1 MIAEDEP
8 LLADALRALLA
19 HAWPELRMLPVAPD
33 GTSAIAAIAQSQP
46 DVVFLDI
53 AMPGMSGLDVARA
66 CARLARPPQIVFVT
80 AFDRFALDAFE
91 AAAVDYLL
99 KPVEPDRLARTV
111 ARVRERL
118 ASPSGGTLSQ
128 LLTTLRAHLEQ
139 ESVPLAASTDGN
151 GGEGSSALAANGTKG
166 TKGAKGVKGTIGTIG
181 ANGSNDSNGTRPSV
195 HHEALTMRADVQNA
209 DTAAAAGAAIP
220 PRDYLRFVRAS
231 VGDEIRIVPVE
242 EVCFFEA
249 ADKYVMVATVD
260 GDLLIRTSLRE
271 LLPQLDPS
279 RFWQVHRSTVVNVA
293 EVVSAQHTPL
303 GRLTLKLK
311 RRKDR
316 VAVSRQ
322 YAHLFRQM

>member
-1 MIAEDEP
+1 MTSPVALIAEDEP
-8 LLADALRALLA
+8 LLADALRAMLA
-19 HAWPELRMLPVAPD
+19 QAWPELQMLPVAPD
-33 GTSAIAAIAQSQP
+33 GTSAIAAIARSQP

-53 AMPGMSGLDVARA
+53 SMPGATGIEVAQA
-66 CARLARPPQIVFVT
+66 CARLSRPPQIVFVT
-80 AFDRFALDAFE
+80 AFDRFALDAFD

-99 KPVEPDRLARTV
+99 KPVAPERLARTV

-118 ASPSGGTLSQ
+118 AAPTGDTLSK
-128 LLTTLRAHLEQ
+128 LLTTLRTHLD
-139 ESVPLAASTDGN
+139 A
-151 GGEGSSALAANGTKG
+151 GEGRLSDSARSAPAGQAG
-166 TKGAKGVKGTIGTIG
+166 QAGQASQSG
-181 ANGSNDSNGTRPSV
+181 
-195 HHEALTMRADVQNA
+195 QN
-209 DTAAAAGAAIP
+209 
-220 PRDYLRFVRAS
+220 PREYLQFVRAS
-231 VGDEIRIVPVE
+231 VRDEIRIVPVE
-242 EVCFFEA
+242 EICFFEA
-249 ADKYVMVATVD
+249 ADKYVLVATVE

-279 RFWQVHRSTVVNVA
+279 RFWQVHRSTVVNVG

>member
-1 MIAEDEP
+1 MTSPVALIAEDEP
-8 LLADALRALLA
+8 LLADALRAMLA
-19 HAWPELRMLPVAPD
+19 QAWPDLRVLPAAPD
-33 GTSAIAAIAQSQP
+33 GTSAIAAIAQEQP

-53 AMPGMSGLDVARA
+53 AMPGATGLDVARA
-66 CARLARPPQIVFVT
+66 CARLTRPPQIVFVT
-80 AFDRFALDAFE
+80 AFDRFALDAFD
-91 AAAVDYLL
+91 AAAIDYLL

-111 ARVRERL
+111 ARLRERL
-118 ASPSGGTLSQ
+118 AAPKKDTLSQ
-128 LLTTLRAHLEQ
+128 LLATLRTHLEDEAGQ
-139 ESVPLAASTDGN
+139 GAGANGARGAQLAD
-151 GGEGSSALAANGTKG
+151 EANGT
-166 TKGAKGVKGTIGTIG
+166 
-181 ANGSNDSNGTRPSV
+181 NGTHRTP
-195 HHEALTMRADVQNA
+195 EANA
-209 DTAAAAGAAIP
+209 TNDAPPAALSSSGE
-220 PRDYLRFVRAS
+220 YLRFVRAS

-249 ADKYVMVATVD
+249 ADKYVVVATTD

>member
-1 MIAEDEP
+1 MTSPVALIAEDEP
-8 LLADALRALLA
+8 LLADALRAMLA
-19 HAWPELRMLPVAPD
+19 QAWPDLHVLPVAPD
-33 GTSAIAAIAQSQP
+33 GTSAIAAIAQAQP

-53 AMPGMSGLDVARA
+53 AMPGATGLDVARA
-66 CARLARPPQIVFVT
+66 CARLTRAPQIVFVT
-80 AFDRFALDAFE
+80 AFDRFALDAFD
-91 AAAVDYLL
+91 AAAIDYLL

-111 ARVRERL
+111 ARLRERL
-118 ASPSGGTLSQ
+118 AAPKHDTLSQ
-128 LLTTLRAHLEQ
+128 LLATLRTHLED
-139 ESVPLAASTDGN
+139 EAAQSGAVNGTNGAQGAAATN
-151 GGEGSSALAANGTKG
+151 GGAHSADVISGTN
-166 TKGAKGVKGTIGTIG
+166 G
-181 ANGSNDSNGTRPSV
+181 ANGASGSKAVTVASAP
-195 HHEALTMRADVQNA
+195 
-209 DTAAAAGAAIP
+209 AAGE
-220 PRDYLRFVRAS
+220 YLRFVRAS

-249 ADKYVMVATVD
+249 ADKYVVVATVD

>member
-1 MIAEDEP
+1 MTSPVALIAEDEP
-8 LLADALRALLA
+8 LLADALRTMLA
-19 HAWPELRMLPVAPD
+19 QTWPGLHVLPVAPD
-33 GTSAIAAIAQSQP
+33 GTSAIAAIAQTQP

-53 AMPGMSGLDVARA
+53 SMPGATGLDVARA

-80 AFDRFALDAFE
+80 AFDRFALDAFD

-118 ASPSGGTLSQ
+118 AVPDGNTLSQ
-128 LLTTLRAHLEQ
+128 LLTTLRTHLE
-139 ESVPLAASTDGN
+139 
-151 GGEGSSALAANGTKG
+151 
-166 TKGAKGVKGTIGTIG
+166 
-181 ANGSNDSNGTRPSV
+181 
-195 HHEALTMRADVQNA
+195 
-209 DTAAAAGAAIP
+209 AGAPSGQQDGAP
-220 PRDYLRFVRAS
+220 APRDAPPTDAREYLHFVRAS
-231 VGDEIRIVPVE
+231 VRDEIRIVPVE
-242 EVCFFEA
+242 DVCFFEA
-249 ADKYVMVATVD
+249 ADKYVVVATTD

-271 LLPQLDPS
+271 LMPQLDPS

>member
-1 MIAEDEP
+1 MTSPVALIAEDEP
-8 LLADALRALLA
+8 LLADALRTMLAQTWPAL
-19 HAWPELRMLPVAPD
+19 HILPVAPD
-33 GTSAIAAIAQSQP
+33 GTSAIAAIAQAQP

-53 AMPGMSGLDVARA
+53 SMPGATGLEVARA
-66 CARLARPPQIVFVT
+66 CARLVRPPQIVFVT
-80 AFDRFALDAFE
+80 AFDRFALDAFD

-118 ASPSGGTLSQ
+118 AAPDDGALSQ
-128 LLTTLRAHLEQ
+128 LVETLRTHLE
-139 ESVPLAASTDGN
+139 
-151 GGEGSSALAANGTKG
+151 
-166 TKGAKGVKGTIGTIG
+166 
-181 ANGSNDSNGTRPSV
+181 
-195 HHEALTMRADVQNA
+195 
-209 DTAAAAGAAIP
+209 AAGAAP
-220 PRDYLRFVRAS
+220 DRQGAALAPGTSPATESREYLRFVRAS
-231 VGDEIRIVPVE
+231 VRDEIRIVPVE
-242 EVCFFEA
+242 DVCFFEA
-249 ADKYVMVATVD
+249 ADKYVVVATTD

-271 LLPQLDPS
+271 LMPQLDPS

-303 GRLTLKLK
+303 GRLTLKLR

>member
-1 MIAEDEP
+1 MTSPVALIAEDEP

-19 HAWPELRMLPVAPD
+19 HTWPELRMLPVAPD
-33 GTSAIAAIAQSQP
+33 GTSAIAAIAQAQP

-139 ESVPLAASTDGN
+139 DSAPLAAGTDGD
-151 GGEGSSALAANGTKG
+151 GAEGSSALVTNG
-166 TKGAKGVKGTIGTIG
+166 TKGAKGTIG
-181 ANGSNDSNGTRPSV
+181 ANGSNGSNGARPSV
-195 HHEALTMRADVQNA
+195 HHEALAMGADAQNA
-209 DTAAAAGAAIP
+209 DVAAAVGAAIP

>member
-1 MIAEDEP
+1 MTSPVALIAEDEP
-8 LLADALRALLA
+8 LLADALRAMLA
-19 HAWPELRMLPVAPD
+19 QAWPDLRVLPAAPD
-33 GTSAIAAIAQSQP
+33 GTSAIAAIAQEQP

-53 AMPGMSGLDVARA
+53 AMPGATGLDVARA
-66 CARLARPPQIVFVT
+66 CARLTRPPQIVFVT
-80 AFDRFALDAFE
+80 AFDRFALDAFD
-91 AAAVDYLL
+91 AAAIDYLL

-111 ARVRERL
+111 ARLRERL
-118 ASPSGGTLSQ
+118 AAPKNDTLSQ
-128 LLTTLRAHLEQ
+128 LLATLRTHLEDEAGQ
-139 ESVPLAASTDGN
+139 
-151 GGEGSSALAANGTKG
+151 GG
-166 TKGAKGVKGTIGTIG
+166 G
-181 ANGSNDSNGTRPSV
+181 ANGAHDAQGADGTNGAHRTPEANTTNVTNDAPPAPSSSSG
-195 HHEALTMRADVQNA
+195 E
-209 DTAAAAGAAIP
+209 
-220 PRDYLRFVRAS
+220 YLRFVRAS

-249 ADKYVMVATVD
+249 ADKYVVVATTD
-260 GDLLIRTSLRE
+260 GDLLIRTSLRD

>member
-1 MIAEDEP
+1 MTSPVALIAEDEP
-8 LLADALRALLA
+8 LLADALRAMLA
-19 HAWPELRMLPVAPD
+19 QAWPDLHVLPVAPD
-33 GTSAIAAIAQSQP
+33 GTAAIAAIAQEQP

-53 AMPGMSGLDVARA
+53 AMPGATGLDVARA
-66 CARLARPPQIVFVT
+66 CARLTRAPQIVFVT
-80 AFDRFALDAFE
+80 AFDRFALDAFD
-91 AAAVDYLL
+91 AAAIDYLL

-111 ARVRERL
+111 ARLRERL
-118 ASPSGGTLSQ
+118 AAPKHDTLSQ
-128 LLTTLRAHLEQ
+128 LLATLRTHLED
-139 ESVPLAASTDGN
+139 EAAP
-151 GGEGSSALAANGTKG
+151 GGAVNGTN
-166 TKGAKGVKGTIGTIG
+166 GAHG
-181 ANGSNDSNGTRPSV
+181 ANGASGSKSV
-195 HHEALTMRADVQNA
+195 
-209 DTAAAAGAAIP
+209 TAASAPAAGE
-220 PRDYLRFVRAS
+220 YLRFVRAS

-249 ADKYVMVATVD
+249 ADKYVVVATVD

>member
-1 MIAEDEP
+1 MTSPVALIAEDEP
-8 LLADALRALLA
+8 LLADALRAMLA
-19 HAWPELRMLPVAPD
+19 SAWPELQVMPVAPD
-33 GTSAIAAIAQSQP
+33 GTSAIAAIAQSHL

-53 AMPGMSGLDVARA
+53 SMPGATGIDVARA

-80 AFDRFALDAFE
+80 AFDRFALDAFD

-99 KPVEPDRLARTV
+99 KPVEPERLARTV

-118 ASPSGGTLSQ
+118 NAPAGDTLSQ
-128 LLTTLRAHLEQ
+128 LLSTLRTHLET
-139 ESVPLAASTDGN
+139 ASPAN
-151 GGEGSSALAANGTKG
+151 GG
-166 TKGAKGVKGTIGTIG
+166 
-181 ANGSNDSNGTRPSV
+181 
-195 HHEALTMRADVQNA
+195 
-209 DTAAAAGAAIP
+209 TASLVSQPAQV
-220 PRDYLRFVRAS
+220 PREYLQFVRAS
-231 VGDEIRIVPVE
+231 VRDEIRIVPVE
-242 EVCFFEA
+242 EICFFEA
-249 ADKYVMVATVD
+249 ADKYVVVATID

-279 RFWQVHRSTVVNVA
+279 RFWQVHRSTVVNVG

>member
-1 MIAEDEP
+1 MTSPVALIAEDEP
-8 LLADALRALLA
+8 LLADALRAMLA
-19 HAWPELRMLPVAPD
+19 QAWPELQMLPVAPD
-33 GTSAIAAIAQSQP
+33 GTSAIAAIARSQP

-53 AMPGMSGLDVARA
+53 SMPGATGIEVAQA
-66 CARLARPPQIVFVT
+66 CARLSRPPQIVFVT
-80 AFDRFALDAFE
+80 AFDRFALDAFD

-99 KPVEPDRLARTV
+99 KPVAPERLARTV

-118 ASPSGGTLSQ
+118 AAPTGDTLSK
-128 LLTTLRAHLEQ
+128 LLTTLRTHLD
-139 ESVPLAASTDGN
+139 A
-151 GGEGSSALAANGTKG
+151 GEGRLSDSARSAPAGQVSQAG
-166 TKGAKGVKGTIGTIG
+166 QAGQASQSG
-181 ANGSNDSNGTRPSV
+181 
-195 HHEALTMRADVQNA
+195 QN
-209 DTAAAAGAAIP
+209 
-220 PRDYLRFVRAS
+220 PREYLQFVRAS
-231 VGDEIRIVPVE
+231 VRDEIRIVPVE
-242 EVCFFEA
+242 EICFFEA
-249 ADKYVMVATVD
+249 ADKYVLVATVE

-279 RFWQVHRSTVVNVA
+279 RFWQVHRSTVVNVG

>member
-1 MIAEDEP
+1 MTSPVALIAEDEP
-8 LLADALRALLA
+8 LLADALRTLLA
-19 HAWPELRMLPVAPD
+19 QAWPALHVLPVALD
-33 GTSAIAAIAQSQP
+33 GTSAIAAIAQAQP

-53 AMPGMSGLDVARA
+53 SMPGATGLDVAHA

-80 AFDRFALDAFE
+80 AFDRFALDAFD

-118 ASPSGGTLSQ
+118 ATPGGGTLAQ
-128 LLTTLRAHLEQ
+128 LLTTLRTHLEAGAVSNQQDAAQ
-139 ESVPLAASTDGN
+139 EPGAPSGSPA
-151 GGEGSSALAANGTKG
+151 SSA
-166 TKGAKGVKGTIGTIG
+166 
-181 ANGSNDSNGTRPSV
+181 SSV
-195 HHEALTMRADVQNA
+195 SVATD
-209 DTAAAAGAAIP
+209 
-220 PRDYLRFVRAS
+220 PREYLRFVRAS
-231 VGDEIRIVPVE
+231 VRDEIRIVPVE
-242 EVCFFEA
+242 DVCFFEA
-249 ADKYVMVATVD
+249 ADKYVVVATTD

-271 LLPQLDPS
+271 LMPQLDPS

>member
-1 MIAEDEP
+1 MTSPVALIAEDEP
-8 LLADALRALLA
+8 LLADALRTMLAQTWPAL
-19 HAWPELRMLPVAPD
+19 HVLPVAPD
-33 GTSAIAAIAQSQP
+33 GTSAIAAIAQHQP

-53 AMPGMSGLDVARA
+53 AMPGATGLDVARA
-66 CARLARPPQIVFVT
+66 CTRLARPPQIVFVT

-99 KPVEPDRLARTV
+99 KPVEPERLARTV

-118 ASPSGGTLSQ
+118 RSPDGDTLST
-128 LLTTLRAHLEQ
+128 LLATLRERLDDMPTPAK
-139 ESVPLAASTDGN
+139 
-151 GGEGSSALAANGTKG
+151 GERAPSADVANGDAPT
-166 TKGAKGVKGTIGTIG
+166 
-181 ANGSNDSNGTRPSV
+181 D
-195 HHEALTMRADVQNA
+195 
-209 DTAAAAGAAIP
+209 

-231 VGDEIRIVPVE
+231 VKDEIRIVPVE

-249 ADKYVMVATVD
+249 ADKYVVVATVD

>member
-1 MIAEDEP
+1 MTSPVALIAEDEP
-8 LLADALRALLA
+8 LLADALRTMLAQTWPAL
-19 HAWPELRMLPVAPD
+19 HILPVAPD
-33 GTSAIAAIAQSQP
+33 GTSAIAAIAQAQP

-53 AMPGMSGLDVARA
+53 SMPGATGLEVARA
-66 CARLARPPQIVFVT
+66 CARLVRPPQIVFVT
-80 AFDRFALDAFE
+80 AFDRFALDAFD

-118 ASPSGGTLSQ
+118 AAPDDGALSQ
-128 LLTTLRAHLEQ
+128 LVETLRTHLEATGA
-139 ESVPLAASTDGN
+139 VPDRQGA
-151 GGEGSSALAANGTKG
+151 ALAPGTSPA
-166 TKGAKGVKGTIGTIG
+166 TE
-181 ANGSNDSNGTRPSV
+181 SR
-195 HHEALTMRADVQNA
+195 E
-209 DTAAAAGAAIP
+209 
-220 PRDYLRFVRAS
+220 YLRFVRAS
-231 VGDEIRIVPVE
+231 VRDEIRIVPVE
-242 EVCFFEA
+242 DVCFFEA
-249 ADKYVMVATVD
+249 ADKYVVVATTD

-271 LLPQLDPS
+271 LMPQLDPS

-303 GRLTLKLK
+303 GRLTLKLR

>member
-1 MIAEDEP
+1 MTSPVALIAEDEP
-8 LLADALRALLA
+8 LLADALRAMLA
-19 HAWPELRMLPVAPD
+19 QAWPDLRVLPAAPD
-33 GTSAIAAIAQSQP
+33 GTSAIAAIAQEQP

-53 AMPGMSGLDVARA
+53 AMPGATGLDVARA
-66 CARLARPPQIVFVT
+66 CARLTRPPQIVFVT
-80 AFDRFALDAFE
+80 AFDRFALDAFD
-91 AAAVDYLL
+91 AAAIDYLL

-111 ARVRERL
+111 ARLRERL
-118 ASPSGGTLSQ
+118 AAPKNDTLSQ
-128 LLTTLRAHLEQ
+128 LLATLRTHLEDEAGQ
-139 ESVPLAASTDGN
+139 GGGATGARSAQVADG
-151 GGEGSSALAANGTKG
+151 ANGTHR
-166 TKGAKGVKGTIGTIG
+166 TPETNTADATNTT
-181 ANGSNDSNGTRPSV
+181 NDAPPA
-195 HHEALTMRADVQNA
+195 ALSSS
-209 DTAAAAGAAIP
+209 GE
-220 PRDYLRFVRAS
+220 YLRFVRAS

-249 ADKYVMVATVD
+249 ADKYVVVATTD

>member
-1 MIAEDEP
+1 
-8 LLADALRALLA
+8 
-19 HAWPELRMLPVAPD
+19 VAPD
-33 GTSAIAAIAQSQP
+33 GTSAIAAIAQAQP

-53 AMPGMSGLDVARA
+53 AMPGATGLDVARA
-66 CARLARPPQIVFVT
+66 CARLAQPPQIVFVT

-111 ARVRERL
+111 ARLRERL
-118 ASPSGGTLSQ
+118 ASPAGGTLSQ
-128 LLTTLRAHLEQ
+128 LLTTLRAHIEDGEKLATAQ
-139 ESVPLAASTDGN
+139 AASHA
-151 GGEGSSALAANGTKG
+151 GGEPGHDGTVGAGGDDELHAANGSAHGRVRQDT
-166 TKGAKGVKGTIGTIG
+166 
-181 ANGSNDSNGTRPSV
+181 
-195 HHEALTMRADVQNA
+195 HRADAVAQPPGDRGA
-209 DTAAAAGAAIP
+209 PAPTATV
-220 PRDYLRFVRAS
+220 REYLRFVRAS

-249 ADKYVMVATVD
+249 ADKYVVVATVD
-260 GDLLIRTSLRE
+260 GDLLIRTSLRD
-271 LLPQLDPS
+271 LLPHLDPS

>member
-1 MIAEDEP
+1 MTSPVALIAEDEP
-8 LLADALRALLA
+8 LLADALRAMLA
-19 HAWPELRMLPVAPD
+19 QAWPDLQMLPVAPD
-33 GTSAIAAIAQSQP
+33 GTSAIAAIARSQP

-53 AMPGMSGLDVARA
+53 SMPGATGIEVALA
-66 CARLARPPQIVFVT
+66 CARLSRPPQIVFVT
-80 AFDRFALDAFE
+80 AFDRFALEAFD

-99 KPVEPDRLARTV
+99 KPVAPERLARTV

-118 ASPSGGTLSQ
+118 DAPTGDTLSK
-128 LLTTLRAHLEQ
+128 LLTTLRTHLE
-139 ESVPLAASTDGN
+139 T
-151 GGEGSSALAANGTKG
+151 GEG
-166 TKGAKGVKGTIGTIG
+166 
-181 ANGSNDSNGTRPSV
+181 RPSV
-195 HHEALTMRADVQNA
+195 SSQSAPTGRASQN
-209 DTAAAAGAAIP
+209 GQS
-220 PRDYLRFVRAS
+220 PREYLQFVRAS
-231 VGDEIRIVPVE
+231 VRDEVRIVPVE
-242 EVCFFEA
+242 DICFFEA
-249 ADKYVMVATVD
+249 ADKYVVVATVE

-279 RFWQVHRSTVVNVA
+279 RFWQVHRSTVVNVG

>member
-1 MIAEDEP
+1 MSPVALIAEDEP
-8 LLADALRALLA
+8 LLADALRAMLA
-19 HAWPELRMLPVAPD
+19 QAWPDLQILPVAPD

-53 AMPGMSGLDVARA
+53 SMPGATGIEVAQA
-66 CARLARPPQIVFVT
+66 CARLIQPPQIVFVT
-80 AFDRFALDAFE
+80 AFDRFALEAFDAV
-91 AAAVDYLL
+91 AVDYLL
-99 KPVEPDRLARTV
+99 KPVAQERLARTV

-118 ASPSGGTLSQ
+118 AAPTGDTLSK
-128 LLTTLRAHLEQ
+128 LLTTLRTRLEAG
-139 ESVPLAASTDGN
+139 EELPPASSRSTPAGQV
-151 GGEGSSALAANGTKG
+151 SQ
-166 TKGAKGVKGTIGTIG
+166 IG
-181 ANGSNDSNGTRPSV
+181 
-195 HHEALTMRADVQNA
+195 Q
-209 DTAAAAGAAIP
+209 P
-220 PRDYLRFVRAS
+220 PREYLQFVRAS
-231 VGDEIRIVPVE
+231 VRDEIRIVPVQE
-242 EVCFFEA
+242 ICFFEA
-249 ADKYVMVATVD
+249 ADKYVVVATVE

-279 RFWQVHRSTVVNVA
+279 RFWQVHRSTVVNVG

>member
-1 MIAEDEP
+1 MTSPVALIAEDEP
-8 LLADALRALLA
+8 LLADALRAMLA
-19 HAWPELRMLPVAPD
+19 QAWPDLQMLPIAPD
-33 GTSAIAAIAQSQP
+33 GTSAIAAIARSQP

-53 AMPGMSGLDVARA
+53 SMPGATGIEVAQA
-66 CARLARPPQIVFVT
+66 CARMNRPPQIVFVT
-80 AFDRFALDAFE
+80 AFDRFALEAFD

-99 KPVEPDRLARTV
+99 KPVAPERLARTV

-118 ASPSGGTLSQ
+118 AAPTGDTLSK
-128 LLTTLRAHLEQ
+128 LLTTLRTHLD
-139 ESVPLAASTDGN
+139 A
-151 GGEGSSALAANGTKG
+151 GEG
-166 TKGAKGVKGTIGTIG
+166 
-181 ANGSNDSNGTRPSV
+181 RPSASSESAPV
-195 HHEALTMRADVQNA
+195 GQVKQN
-209 DTAAAAGAAIP
+209 GQN
-220 PRDYLRFVRAS
+220 PREYLQFVRAS
-231 VGDEIRIVPVE
+231 VRDEIRIVPVE
-242 EVCFFEA
+242 EICFFEA
-249 ADKYVMVATVD
+249 ADKYVVVATVE

-279 RFWQVHRSTVVNVA
+279 RFWQVHRSTVVNVG

>member
-1 MIAEDEP
+1 MTSPVALIAEDEP
-8 LLADALRALLA
+8 LLADALRAMLA
-19 HAWPELRMLPVAPD
+19 QTWPELQVLPVAPD
-33 GTSAIAAIAQSQP
+33 GTSAIAAIAQSHP

-53 AMPGMSGLDVARA
+53 AMPGATGIDVARA

-80 AFDRFALDAFE
+80 AFDRFALDAFD

-99 KPVEPDRLARTV
+99 KPVEPERLARTV

-118 ASPSGGTLSQ
+118 AAPTGDTLSQ
-128 LLTTLRAHLEQ
+128 LLSTLRTH
-139 ESVPLAASTDGN
+139 LAAQ
-151 GGEGSSALAANGTKG
+151 GGATASGASATSATSATSAA
-166 TKGAKGVKGTIGTIG
+166 
-181 ANGSNDSNGTRPSV
+181 P
-195 HHEALTMRADVQNA
+195 
-209 DTAAAAGAAIP
+209 AAPNSQPVAAS
-220 PRDYLRFVRAS
+220 REYLQFVRAS
-231 VGDEIRIVPVE
+231 VRDEIRIVPVE
-242 EVCFFEA
+242 EICFFEA
-249 ADKYVMVATVD
+249 ADKYVVVATVD

-279 RFWQVHRSTVVNVA
+279 RFWQVHRSTVVNVG

>member
-1 MIAEDEP
+1 MTSPVALIAEDEP
-8 LLADALRALLA
+8 LLADALRAMLA
-19 HAWPELRMLPVAPD
+19 QAWPELQMLPVAPD
-33 GTSAIAAIAQSQP
+33 GTSAIAAIARSQP

-53 AMPGMSGLDVARA
+53 SMPGATGIEVAQA
-66 CARLARPPQIVFVT
+66 CARLSRPPQIVFVT
-80 AFDRFALDAFE
+80 AFDRFALEAFD

-99 KPVEPDRLARTV
+99 KPVAPERLARTV

-118 ASPSGGTLSQ
+118 AAPTGDTLSK
-128 LLTTLRAHLEQ
+128 LLTTLRTHLE
-139 ESVPLAASTDGN
+139 AAEGREGREGQPSASSQTAPAGQVNQN
-151 GGEGSSALAANGTKG
+151 G
-166 TKGAKGVKGTIGTIG
+166 
-181 ANGSNDSNGTRPSV
+181 
-195 HHEALTMRADVQNA
+195 QNA
-209 DTAAAAGAAIP
+209 
-220 PRDYLRFVRAS
+220 REYLQFVRAS
-231 VGDEIRIVPVE
+231 VRDEIRIVPVE
-242 EVCFFEA
+242 EICFFEA
-249 ADKYVMVATVD
+249 ADKYVVVATVE

-279 RFWQVHRSTVVNVA
+279 RFWQVHRSTVVNVG

>member
-1 MIAEDEP
+1 MTSPVALIAEDEP
-8 LLADALRALLA
+8 LLADALRAMLA
-19 HAWPELRMLPVAPD
+19 QAWPALRVLPAAPD
-33 GTSAIAAIAQSQP
+33 GTSAIAAIAQEQP

-53 AMPGMSGLDVARA
+53 AMPGATGLDVARA
-66 CARLARPPQIVFVT
+66 CARLMRPPQIVFVT
-80 AFDRFALDAFE
+80 AFDRFALDAFD
-91 AAAVDYLL
+91 AAAIDYLL

-111 ARVRERL
+111 ARLRERL
-118 ASPSGGTLSQ
+118 AAPKNDTLSQ
-128 LLTTLRAHLEQ
+128 LLATLRTHLEDEAGQ
-139 ESVPLAASTDGN
+139 GGGATGARSAPLADG
-151 GGEGSSALAANGTKG
+151 ANGTHR
-166 TKGAKGVKGTIGTIG
+166 TRETNTADATSPT
-181 ANGSNDSNGTRPSV
+181 NDAPSAPLSSSG
-195 HHEALTMRADVQNA
+195 E
-209 DTAAAAGAAIP
+209 
-220 PRDYLRFVRAS
+220 YLRFVRAS

-249 ADKYVMVATVD
+249 ADKYVVVATTD

>member
-1 MIAEDEP
+1 MTSPVALIAEDEP
-8 LLADALRALLA
+8 LLADALRTLLA
-19 HAWPELRMLPVAPD
+19 QAWPALTILPVAPD
-33 GTSAIAAIAQSQP
+33 GMSAIAAIAQAQP

-53 AMPGMSGLDVARA
+53 SMPGATGLDVARA

-80 AFDRFALDAFE
+80 AFDRFALDAFD

-118 ASPSGGTLSQ
+118 AAPDGSTLSQ
-128 LLTTLRAHLEQ
+128 LLATLQSHLESGAVSNRQ
-139 ESVPLAASTDGN
+139 DAAQAPGTPSGAST
-151 GGEGSSALAANGTKG
+151 SSA
-166 TKGAKGVKGTIGTIG
+166 
-181 ANGSNDSNGTRPSV
+181 SV
-195 HHEALTMRADVQNA
+195 ATD
-209 DTAAAAGAAIP
+209 
-220 PRDYLRFVRAS
+220 PREYLRFVRAS
-231 VGDEIRIVPVE
+231 VRDEIRIVPVE
-242 EVCFFEA
+242 DVCFFEA
-249 ADKYVMVATVD
+249 ADKYVVVATTD

-271 LLPQLDPS
+271 LMPQLDPS

>member
-1 MIAEDEP
+1 MTSPVALIAEDEP
-8 LLADALRALLA
+8 LLADALRAMLA
-19 HAWPELRMLPVAPD
+19 QAWPELQVLPDASD
-33 GTSAIAAIAQSQP
+33 GTSAIAAIAQARP

-53 AMPGMSGLDVARA
+53 SMPGATGIDVARA
-66 CARLARPPQIVFVT
+66 CARLTHPPQIVFVT
-80 AFDRFALDAFE
+80 AFDRYALDAFD

-99 KPVEPDRLARTV
+99 KPVEPERLARTV

-118 ASPSGGTLSQ
+118 AAPTSDTLSQ
-128 LLTTLRAHLEQ
+128 LLTTLRAHLET
-139 ESVPLAASTDGN
+139 VPSATAAISGAP
-151 GGEGSSALAANGTKG
+151 GANG
-166 TKGAKGVKGTIGTIG
+166 AKG
-181 ANGSNDSNGTRPSV
+181 ANGSHDSHGASGANRVRGTKPTEGV
-195 HHEALTMRADVQNA
+195 
-209 DTAAAAGAAIP
+209 AGALGAP
-220 PRDYLRFVRAS
+220 TMPQAPREYLQFVRAS
-231 VGDEIRIVPVE
+231 VRDEIRIVPVE
-242 EVCFFEA
+242 EICFFEA
-249 ADKYVMVATVD
+249 ADKYVVVATVD

-279 RFWQVHRSTVVNVA
+279 RFWQVHRSTVVNVG

>member
-1 MIAEDEP
+1 MTSPVALIAEDEP
-8 LLADALRALLA
+8 LLADALRAMLA
-19 HAWPELRMLPVAPD
+19 QAWPELQMLPVAPD
-33 GTSAIAAIAQSQP
+33 GTSAIAAIARSQP

-53 AMPGMSGLDVARA
+53 SMPGATGIEVAQA
-66 CARLARPPQIVFVT
+66 CARLSRPPQIVFVT
-80 AFDRFALDAFE
+80 AFDRFALEAFD

-99 KPVEPDRLARTV
+99 KPVAPERLARTV

-118 ASPSGGTLSQ
+118 AAPTGDTLSK
-128 LLTTLRAHLEQ
+128 LLTTLRTHLD
-139 ESVPLAASTDGN
+139 A
-151 GGEGSSALAANGTKG
+151 GEGRQPEASGAGQVNQNGQ
-166 TKGAKGVKGTIGTIG
+166 
-181 ANGSNDSNGTRPSV
+181 
-195 HHEALTMRADVQNA
+195 H
-209 DTAAAAGAAIP
+209 
-220 PRDYLRFVRAS
+220 PREYLQFVRAS
-231 VGDEIRIVPVE
+231 VRDEIRIVPVE
-242 EVCFFEA
+242 EICFFEA
-249 ADKYVMVATVD
+249 ADKYVVVATVE

-279 RFWQVHRSTVVNVA
+279 RFWQVHRSTVVNVG

>member
-1 MIAEDEP
+1 MTSPVALIAEDEP
-8 LLADALRALLA
+8 LLADALRAMLA
-19 HAWPELRMLPVAPD
+19 QAWPDLHVLPVAPD
-33 GTSAIAAIAQSQP
+33 GTAAIAAIAQEQP

-53 AMPGMSGLDVARA
+53 AMPGATGLDVARA
-66 CARLARPPQIVFVT
+66 CARLTRAPQIVFVT
-80 AFDRFALDAFE
+80 AFDRFALDAFD
-91 AAAVDYLL
+91 AAAIDYLL

-111 ARVRERL
+111 ARLRERL
-118 ASPSGGTLSQ
+118 AAPKHDTLSQ
-128 LLTTLRAHLEQ
+128 LLATLRTHLED
-139 ESVPLAASTDGN
+139 EAAP
-151 GGEGSSALAANGTKG
+151 GGAVNGTN
-166 TKGAKGVKGTIGTIG
+166 GAHG
-181 ANGSNDSNGTRPSV
+181 ANGASGSKSV
-195 HHEALTMRADVQNA
+195 TVASAP
-209 DTAAAAGAAIP
+209 AAGE
-220 PRDYLRFVRAS
+220 YLRFVRAS

-249 ADKYVMVATVD
+249 ADKYVVVATVD

>member
-1 MIAEDEP
+1 MTSPVALIAEDEP
-8 LLADALRALLA
+8 LLADALRAMLA
-19 HAWPELRMLPVAPD
+19 QAWPDLRVLPAAPD
-33 GTSAIAAIAQSQP
+33 GTSAIAAIAQEQP

-53 AMPGMSGLDVARA
+53 AMPGATGLDVARA
-66 CARLARPPQIVFVT
+66 CARLTRPPQIVFVT
-80 AFDRFALDAFE
+80 AFDRFALDAFD
-91 AAAVDYLL
+91 AAAIDYLL

-111 ARVRERL
+111 ARLRERL
-118 ASPSGGTLSQ
+118 AAPKNDTLSQ
-128 LLTTLRAHLEQ
+128 LLATLRTHLEDEAGQ
-139 ESVPLAASTDGN
+139 GGGANGARSAQLADG
-151 GGEGSSALAANGTKG
+151 ANGTHRSPE
-166 TKGAKGVKGTIGTIG
+166 
-181 ANGSNDSNGTRPSV
+181 ANATTD
-195 HHEALTMRADVQNA
+195 A
-209 DTAAAAGAAIP
+209 P
-220 PRDYLRFVRAS
+220 PAPLSSSGEYLRFVRAS

-249 ADKYVMVATVD
+249 ADKYVVVATTD

>member
-1 MIAEDEP
+1 MTSPVALIAEDEP
-8 LLADALRALLA
+8 LLAEALRTRLA
-19 HAWPELRMLPVAPD
+19 QAWPELRVLPVAPD
-33 GTSAIAAIAQSQP
+33 GVAAIAAIAQSQP

-53 AMPGMSGLDVARA
+53 AMPGASGIEVARA
-66 CARLARPPQIVFVT
+66 CARLTHAPQIVFVT

-99 KPVEPDRLARTV
+99 KPVEPERLARTV
-111 ARVRERL
+111 ARVRARL
-118 ASPSGGTLSQ
+118 ASPSNGTLSH
-128 LLTTLRAHLEQ
+128 LLETLRAHLEQ
-139 ESVPLAASTDGN
+139 GVAAQAIAANPANPAMAAMAAITAITAITADEGGDRGE
-151 GGEGSSALAANGTKG
+151 GGERDERGEQGEQKEG
-166 TKGAKGVKGTIGTIG
+166 GAPRD
-181 ANGSNDSNGTRPSV
+181 A
-195 HHEALTMRADVQNA
+195 
-209 DTAAAAGAAIP
+209 TAAAL
-220 PRDYLRFVRAS
+220 PREYLRFVRAS

-249 ADKYVMVATVD
+249 ADKYVLVATAD

-303 GRLTLKLK
+303 GRLTLKLR

>member
-1 MIAEDEP
+1 MTSPVALIAEDEP
-8 LLADALRALLA
+8 LLADALRTLLA
-19 HAWPELRMLPVAPD
+19 QTWPGLHVLPVAPD
-33 GTSAIAAIAQSQP
+33 GTSAIAAIAQTQP

-53 AMPGMSGLDVARA
+53 SMPGATGLDVARA

-80 AFDRFALDAFE
+80 AFDRFALDAFD

-118 ASPSGGTLSQ
+118 AMPDSNDALSQ
-128 LLTTLRAHLEQ
+128 LLTTLRTHLE
-139 ESVPLAASTDGN
+139 
-151 GGEGSSALAANGTKG
+151 
-166 TKGAKGVKGTIGTIG
+166 
-181 ANGSNDSNGTRPSV
+181 
-195 HHEALTMRADVQNA
+195 
-209 DTAAAAGAAIP
+209 AGAPSGQQDGTPEPRIAP
-220 PRDYLRFVRAS
+220 PTDTREYLRFVRAS
-231 VGDEIRIVPVE
+231 VHDEIRIVPVE
-242 EVCFFEA
+242 DVCFFEA
-249 ADKYVMVATVD
+249 ADKYVVVATTD

-271 LLPQLDPS
+271 LMPQLDPS

>member
-1 MIAEDEP
+1 MTSPVALIAEDEP
-8 LLADALRALLA
+8 LLADALRAMLA
-19 HAWPELRMLPVAPD
+19 QAWPELQMLPVAPD

-53 AMPGMSGLDVARA
+53 SMPGATGIEVAQA
-66 CARLARPPQIVFVT
+66 CARLSRPPQIVFVT
-80 AFDRFALDAFE
+80 AFDRFALEAFD

-99 KPVEPDRLARTV
+99 KPVAPERLARTV

-118 ASPSGGTLSQ
+118 AAPTGDTLSK
-128 LLTTLRAHLEQ
+128 LLTTLRMHLE
-139 ESVPLAASTDGN
+139 A
-151 GGEGSSALAANGTKG
+151 GEGRQSASSQSAPAGQVNQNG
-166 TKGAKGVKGTIGTIG
+166 
-181 ANGSNDSNGTRPSV
+181 
-195 HHEALTMRADVQNA
+195 QN
-209 DTAAAAGAAIP
+209 
-220 PRDYLRFVRAS
+220 PREYLQFVRAS
-231 VGDEIRIVPVE
+231 VRDEIRIVPVE
-242 EVCFFEA
+242 EICFFEA
-249 ADKYVMVATVD
+249 ADKYVVVATVE

-279 RFWQVHRSTVVNVA
+279 RFWQVHRSTVVNVG